1 MGDLSPELP
10 LDQRE
15 EDGGS
20 LTFALV
26 ALLGIPHVERNG
38 HHYFFG
44 LDHLT
49 MEEREAALAHHP
61 DLYRPFGRSA
71 VLRIED
77 GALVLGSLQVPGM
90 GFKPTP
96 DMDAM
101 QPPDAWLAAHGRDA
115 DLGS

>member
-1 MGDLSPELP
+1 MGQHGGEWCPYGMGDLSPELP

-20 LTFALV
+20 LT
-26 ALLGIPHVERNG
+26 
-38 HHYFFG
+38 Y
-44 LDHLT
+44 
-49 MEEREAALAHHP
+49 P

-71 VLRIED
+71 VVRIED
-77 GALVLGSLQVPGM
+77 GALVLRSLQVPGI